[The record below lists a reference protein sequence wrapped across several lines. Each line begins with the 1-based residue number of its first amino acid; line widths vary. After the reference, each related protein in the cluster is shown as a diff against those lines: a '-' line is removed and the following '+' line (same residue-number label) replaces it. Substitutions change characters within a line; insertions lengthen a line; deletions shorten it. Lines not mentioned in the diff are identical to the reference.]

1 MTVNRTSGLL
11 ISSYSFYLYEIVLF
25 KWIQYEQL
33 SLSNL
38 SISLICLWLLPPSF
52 FAYQRR
58 SKWKGN
64 NRLNID
70 TILRADIVST
80 LKFLIKGR
88 EGVNCNFGT
97 FITHFNLWILWILY
111 AYAYSNSNSNWF
123 PCSDQFFVKFVQTAS
138 LKKVLLLPN
147 WFYCIVGKCFYH
159 VTKEMILG

>member
-58 SKWKGN
+58 SKWRGN
-64 NRLNID
+64 NRLNIE

-97 FITHFNLWILWILY
+97 FITHFNLWILWILSPY
-111 AYAYSNSNSNWF
+111 
-123 PCSDQFFVKFVQTAS
+123 PQFAVFCEKAITNFIAEPP
-138 LKKVLLLPN
+138 VLQN
-147 WFYCIVGKCFYH
+147 
-159 VTKEMILG
+159 